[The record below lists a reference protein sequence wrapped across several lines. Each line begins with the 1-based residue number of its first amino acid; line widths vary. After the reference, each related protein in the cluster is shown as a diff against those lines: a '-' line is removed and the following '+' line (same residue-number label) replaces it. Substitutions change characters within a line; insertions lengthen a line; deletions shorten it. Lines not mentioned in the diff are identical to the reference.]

1 MLASPLLAIAGFY
14 DPPFILKAEESIQI
28 EIEDPAETLQGRLD
42 ALANRPA
49 IENRGYRNQAH

>member
-14 DPPFILKAEESIQI
+14 DPPFILKAESIQI
-28 EIEDPAETLQGRLD
+28 EIEDLAETLQGRLD